1 VYLVMGGTG
10 TVDVSFN
17 GRNLSTMHAGG
28 VPRLYTLFSGDAL
41 RTGQLNLSFSPGV
54 QAYDFTFG

>member
-1 VYLVMGGTG
+1 MGAG

-17 GRNLSTMHAGG
+17 GRHLSTVKVSGI
-28 VPRLYTLFSGDAL
+28 PTLYTLFSGQAL
-41 RTGQLNLSFSPGV
+41 QTGQLGLSVSPGV